1 MNKINFVRFQQIHSQ
16 WCNKKK
22 IKAIFRWLRML
33 TYRWMP
39 PSHPEEI
46 KTLHLQLSQDS
57 AWSKDFILCTVSS
70 CLIATFGLIA
80 NSSAVIIGAM
90 IVAPLMLPLRGL
102 AFSACEGELLL
113 FRRAFLSIVG
123 ATLVSLFLSSFIAQL
138 VGLQEVSSEISARTQ
153 PNLIDLGIAIS
164 AGAISGFGKVRK
176 GISDT
181 LAGTAI
187 AVALMP
193 PLCVV
198 GISLTMDNY
207 TYALG
212 AFLLYATNLLGI
224 TLACMIVFIIS
235 GYTKPSQALGW
246 TSLLTLLLIIPLS
259 ASFYRLIQQ
268 QRIEREIRAK
278 LVNETITVGTEVED
292 TQIQVVWTTQ
302 TPTIYVTLE
311 TDKEITPNQ
320 VRLVQDFL
328 NQRLQREFELVFYVV
343 PLHRIT
349 TEIPTDTPQPSDIT
363 KPSKDNIRWQID
375 KNNYLKP
382 YSP

>member
-1 MNKINFVRFQQIHSQ
+1 MNKINFVRFQQIYSQ

-33 TYRWMP
+33 TYRLMP

-207 TYALG
+207 SYALG
-212 AFLLYATNLLGI
+212 AFYYMQRTYL
-224 TLACMIVFIIS
+224 V
-235 GYTKPSQALGW
+235 
-246 TSLLTLLLIIPLS
+246 LLL
-259 ASFYRLIQQ
+259 
-268 QRIEREIRAK
+268 
-278 LVNETITVGTEVED
+278 LV
-292 TQIQVVWTTQ
+292 
-302 TPTIYVTLE
+302 
-311 TDKEITPNQ
+311 
-320 VRLVQDFL
+320 
-328 NQRLQREFELVFYVV
+328 
-343 PLHRIT
+343 
-349 TEIPTDTPQPSDIT
+349 
-363 KPSKDNIRWQID
+363 
-375 KNNYLKP
+375 
-382 YSP
+382 

>member
-1 MNKINFVRFQQIHSQ
+1 MNKINFVRFQQIYSQ

-33 TYRWMP
+33 TYRLMP

-207 TYALG
+207 SYALG

-278 LVNETITVGTEVED
+278 LVNETITVGTGVED
-292 TQIQVVWTTQ
+292 TQIQVIWTTQ
-302 TPTIYVTLE
+302 TPTIYVTME

-349 TEIPTDTPQPSDIT
+349 TEIPTDNPQPSDIT
-363 KPSKDNIRWQID
+363 KPTKDNIRWQID

>member
-1 MNKINFVRFQQIHSQ
+1 
-16 WCNKKK
+16 
-22 IKAIFRWLRML
+22 ML
-33 TYRWMP
+33 TYRLMP

-207 TYALG
+207 SYALG

-278 LVNETITVGTEVED
+278 LVNETITVGTGVED
-292 TQIQVVWTTQ
+292 TQIQVIWTTQ
-302 TPTIYVTLE
+302 TPTIYVTME

-349 TEIPTDTPQPSDIT
+349 TEIPTDNPQPSDIT
-363 KPSKDNIRWQID
+363 KPTKDNIRWQID

>member
-1 MNKINFVRFQQIHSQ
+1 MNKIIQQIYSQ
-16 WCNKKK
+16 WFNKKK
-22 IKAIFRWLRML
+22 IKAIFRWLRMFA
-33 TYRWMP
+33 YRSMP

-57 AWSKDFILCTVSS
+57 AWSKDFILCTIAS
-70 CLIATFGLIA
+70 CLIATFGLIS

-113 FRRAFLSIVG
+113 FRRAFFSIVG
-123 ATLVSLFLSSFIAQL
+123 ATLLALFLSSFIAKL
-138 VGLQEVSSEISARTQ
+138 VGLPDVGSEIAARTQ
-153 PNLIDLGIAIS
+153 PNLIDLGIAIT

-207 TYALG
+207 THAIG

-235 GYTKPSQALGW
+235 GYTKPSQAVGW

-268 QRIEREIRAK
+268 QRIEREIRTK
-278 LVNETITVGTEVED
+278 LINETITVGTEVED

-311 TDKEITPNQ
+311 TDKEVTPNQ

-343 PLHRIT
+343 PLHRVT
-349 TEIPTDTPQPSDIT
+349 TEIPTDNSQQSDTT